1 MKIKLLVLC
10 CITFLLCGCW
20 NYNELNQIAIVTA
33 LGIDK
38 DKKENTYQIS
48 ATISNAHGTQSNTKE
63 GQSQTVI
70 IEGKGHTISEALNDI
85 DLQSPKEIYLGSLNV
100 IIFSEDVAKEG
111 VNKIADFLMRE
122 PESRKKF
129 YLLVTQDEKASDVL
143 QILSPLE
150 ALPSQNIASNILEA
164 TNYQAVVADINYS
177 DFIRTLIEPG
187 KQPVLSSIKITGDK
201 KDGSKYSSLEQSK
214 PAGAIKLSNLAIFK
228 KDKLLGFANKKES
241 QGINLIA
248 NEAKRITIETKCD
261 NDYMVAELNHP
272 HNTITVSLQN
282 NKPVVKM
289 SLTSKG
295 NITEM
300 GCNLDLR
307 DPKTIDT
314 ITKKFEKDT
323 ADILKAGIHMA
334 QKKYKSDIF
343 GIGRKFQKKYPSYFH
358 KHQNNWDDEIF
369 SKLKIQVHVDLDLE
383 TKGSLEQSIRK
394 EES

>member
-1 MKIKLLVLC
+1 MKTKLLLLC

-33 LGIDK
+33 LGIDS
-38 DKKENTYQIS
+38 DEENNTYKVS
-48 ATISNAHGTQSNTKE
+48 AMISNAHGTQSNTKE

-85 DLQSPKEIYLGSLNV
+85 DLQSPKQIYLSSLNV
-100 IIFSEDVAKEG
+100 IIFSEDVAKDG

-150 ALPSQNIASNILEA
+150 ALPSQNIASNIIEA
-164 TNYQAVVADINYS
+164 TNYQAMIADINYS

-187 KQPVLSSIKITGDK
+187 KQPILSSIKISGDK

-214 PAGAIKLSNLAIFK
+214 PAASVKLSNLAIFK
-228 KDKLLGFANKKES
+228 EDVLQGFADKTES
-241 QGINLIA
+241 EGINLIS
-248 NEAKRITIETKCD
+248 NETKRITIEAKCD

-272 HNTITVSLQN
+272 NNTITVSLN
-282 NKPVVKM
+282 NNEPIVKM
-289 SLTSKG
+289 TLTSKG

-307 DPKTIDT
+307 DPKTIDN
-314 ITKKFEKDT
+314 ITKRFEKNT
-323 ADILKAGIHMA
+323 ADIMNAGIKMA
-334 QKKYKSDIF
+334 QKKYKSDIL
-343 GIGRKFQKKYPSYFH
+343 GIGRKFQKSYPKYFQE
-358 KHQNNWDDEIF
+358 HQKNWDDEIF
-369 SKLKIQVHVDLDLE
+369 SKLKIQVYVDLDLE

>member
-1 MKIKLLVLC
+1 MKTKLLLLC

-33 LGIDK
+33 LGIDS
-38 DKKENTYQIS
+38 DEESNTYKVS
-48 ATISNAHGTQSNTKE
+48 AMISNAHSTQSNTKE

-85 DLQSPKEIYLGSLNV
+85 DLQSPKQIYLSSLNV
-100 IIFSEDVAKEG
+100 IIFSEDVAKNG

-150 ALPSQNIASNILEA
+150 ALPSQNIASNIIEA
-164 TNYQAVVADINYS
+164 TNYQAMIADINYS

-187 KQPVLSSIKITGDK
+187 KQPILSSIKISGDK
-201 KDGSKYSSLEQSK
+201 KDGSKYNNLEQSK
-214 PAGAIKLSNLAIFK
+214 PAASIKLSNLAIFK
-228 KDKLLGFANKKES
+228 EDVLQGFADKTES
-241 QGINLIA
+241 EGINLIS
-248 NEAKRITIETKCD
+248 NETKRITIEAKCD

-272 HNTITVSLQN
+272 NNTITVSLN
-282 NKPVVKM
+282 DNEPTVKM
-289 SLTSKG
+289 TLTSKG

-307 DPKTIDT
+307 DPKTIDD
-314 ITKKFEKDT
+314 ITKRFEKNT
-323 ADILKAGIHMA
+323 ADIMNAGIKMA
-334 QKKYKSDIF
+334 QKKYKSDIL
-343 GIGRKFQKKYPSYFH
+343 GIGRKFQKSYPKYFQE
-358 KHQNNWDDEIF
+358 HQKNWDDEIF
-369 SKLKIQVHVDLDLE
+369 SKLKIQVFVDLDLE

>member
-1 MKIKLLVLC
+1 MKTKLLLLC

-33 LGIDK
+33 LGIDS
-38 DKKENTYQIS
+38 DEESNTYKVS
-48 ATISNAHGTQSNTKE
+48 AMISNAHSTQSNTKE

-85 DLQSPKEIYLGSLNV
+85 DLQSPKQIYLSSLNV
-100 IIFSEDVAKEG
+100 IIFSEDVAKNG

-150 ALPSQNIASNILEA
+150 ALPSQNIASNIIEA
-164 TNYQAVVADINYS
+164 TNYQAMIADINYS

-187 KQPVLSSIKITGDK
+187 KQPILSSIKISGDK
-201 KDGSKYSSLEQSK
+201 KDGSKYNSLEQSK
-214 PAGAIKLSNLAIFK
+214 PVASIKLSNLAIFK
-228 KDKLLGFANKKES
+228 EDVLQGFADKTES
-241 QGINLIA
+241 EGINLIS
-248 NEAKRITIETKCD
+248 NETKRITIEAKCD

-272 HNTITVSLQN
+272 NNTITVSLN
-282 NKPVVKM
+282 DNEPTVKM
-289 SLTSKG
+289 TLTSKG

-307 DPKTIDT
+307 DPKTIDD
-314 ITKKFEKDT
+314 ITKRFEKNT
-323 ADILKAGIHMA
+323 ADIMNAGIKMA
-334 QKKYKSDIF
+334 QKKYKSDIL
-343 GIGRKFQKKYPSYFH
+343 GIGRKFQKSYPKYFQE
-358 KHQNNWDDEIF
+358 HQKNWDDEIF
-369 SKLKIQVHVDLDLE
+369 SKLKIQVSVDLDLE

>member
-1 MKIKLLVLC
+1 MKTKLLLLC

-33 LGIDK
+33 LGIDS
-38 DKKENTYQIS
+38 DEESNTYKVS
-48 ATISNAHGTQSNTKE
+48 AMISNAHSTQSNTKE

-85 DLQSPKEIYLGSLNV
+85 DLQSPKQIYLSSLNV
-100 IIFSEDVAKEG
+100 IIFSEDVAKNG

-150 ALPSQNIASNILEA
+150 ALPSQNIASNIIEA
-164 TNYQAVVADINYS
+164 TNYQAMIADINYS

-187 KQPVLSSIKITGDK
+187 KQPILSSIKISGDK
-201 KDGSKYSSLEQSK
+201 KDGSKYNSLEQSK
-214 PAGAIKLSNLAIFK
+214 PAASIKLSNLAIFK
-228 KDKLLGFANKKES
+228 EDVLQGFADKTES
-241 QGINLIA
+241 EGINLIS
-248 NEAKRITIETKCD
+248 NETKRITIEAKCD

-272 HNTITVSLQN
+272 NNTITVSLN
-282 NKPVVKM
+282 DNEPTVKM
-289 SLTSKG
+289 TLTSKG

-307 DPKTIDT
+307 DPKTIDN
-314 ITKKFEKDT
+314 ITKRFEKNT
-323 ADILKAGIHMA
+323 ADIMNAGIKMA
-334 QKKYKSDIF
+334 QKKYKSDIL
-343 GIGRKFQKKYPSYFH
+343 GIGRKFQKSYPKYFQE
-358 KHQNNWDDEIF
+358 HQKNWDDEIF
-369 SKLKIQVHVDLDLE
+369 SKLKIQVSVDLDLE